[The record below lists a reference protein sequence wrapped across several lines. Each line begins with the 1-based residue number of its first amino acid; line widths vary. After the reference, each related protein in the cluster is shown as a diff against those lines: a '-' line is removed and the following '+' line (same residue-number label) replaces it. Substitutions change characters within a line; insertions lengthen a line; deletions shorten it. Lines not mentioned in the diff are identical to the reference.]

1 MPGVVTAMRHGL
13 MLLSIDGT
21 DRRTDG
27 RTLDRLVMLTV
38 CYADRL
44 DFVQFILSDDSTILT
59 FSLSAYYK

>member
-13 MLLSIDGT
+13 LLLSIDGT
-21 DRRTDG
+21 DG
-27 RTLDRLVMLTV
+27 WTLDRLVMLTV

>member
-1 MPGVVTAMRHGL
+1 VVERRD
-13 MLLSIDGT
+13 SQP